1 MCQQLIAGTYFSIN
15 MNAVDFVL
23 VLVGMNGY
31 FYGLSI
37 YKRVCETRFCLYVKE
52 QQYQVMKLDI

>member
-15 MNAVDFVL
+15 MNAVDFIL

-31 FYGLSI
+31 F
-37 YKRVCETRFCLYVKE
+37 
-52 QQYQVMKLDI
+52 